1 MGAAD
6 VAAEI
11 IDPLDLTGSRGS
23 AKAAREAMAAKMRAY
38 QSLQGVDSSRMD
50 QIALEQ
56 AKKNYLDQMAFAKQ
70 YSPGAYSAY
79 QNADAALGAA
89 FSDAAGDIH
98 RIREA
103 AKAAYDE
110 GIRMQPG
117 LSESERLAAEQSAE
131 MLALKGSLSP
141 EQQAELVRAGLA
153 TSAAGGG
160 VLGSSAN
167 RSGMA
172 RQLASDQLN
181 IQHQRQSMASNL
193 AGMSQ
198 GIRTNRQ
205 NQLAGLQ
212 GMQTAAASAG
222 AGMAGMANQAF
233 YDRLPAGYGIGGD
246 TAAANYVSNINLE
259 NQKKLGAAGAQ
270 VEGINAQ
277 YQAARKFVRTSATAA
292 GAAIGG
298 AFGGPSGAS
307 AGAGFGSSI
316 TAG

>member
-1 MGAAD
+1 MFGISD
-6 VAAEI
+6 VL
-11 IDPLDLTGSRGS
+11 DPLDLTGGRGS

-38 QSLQGVDSSRMD
+38 DSLKGLDTSSMD
-50 QIALEQ
+50 QAALAQ
-56 AKKNYLDQMAFAKQ
+56 ARKNYLDQMSFAKQ

-89 FSDAAGDIH
+89 YSDAAGDVN

-103 AKAAYDE
+103 AKAAYEE
-110 GIRMQPG
+110 GVKMQPG

-160 VLGSSAN
+160 ILGSSAN

-212 GMQTAAASAG
+212 GMQTQATAAGSN
-222 AGMAGMANQAF
+222 MAGYANDALMSRIPQ
-233 YDRLPAGYGIGGD
+233 GYGVGGD
-246 TAAANYVSNINLE
+246 TAASNYVSNVNLE
-259 NQKKLGAAGAQ
+259 NQKVLGKAGAQ
-270 VEGINAQ
+270 VEGINAK
-277 YQAARKFVRTSATAA
+277 YQASRAFVRSATTAA
-292 GAAIGG
+292 GAIIGG
-298 AFGGPSGAS
+298 MAGGPQGAYAGAS
-307 AGAGFGSSI
+307 GGAAL